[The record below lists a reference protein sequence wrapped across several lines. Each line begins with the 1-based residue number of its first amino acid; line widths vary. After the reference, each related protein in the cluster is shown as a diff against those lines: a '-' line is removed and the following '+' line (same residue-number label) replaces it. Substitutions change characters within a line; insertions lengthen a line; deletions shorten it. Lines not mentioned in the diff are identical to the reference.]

1 MKAIITG
8 KLYDTDTATLLGETN
23 YSQPGDF
30 FAWSEKLYRTKNGT
44 YFLWGIGSCQS
55 KYRVQ
60 VARNEWSGSS
70 KLILMTV
77 DKAKEWAEEYMP
89 AEDYINIFGA
99 VAEG

>member
-1 MKAIITG
+1 MKAIIKG
-8 KLYDTDTATLLGETN
+8 KLYDTDTAALLGETS

-30 FAWSEKLYRTKNGT
+30 FSWCEKLYRTKNGT
-44 YFLWGIGSCQS
+44 YFFWGSGGCQT

-70 KLILMTV
+70 KIILLTV
-77 DKAKEWAEEYMP
+77 DEAKAWAEEYIP